1 VHQVF
6 SGLSAVCITADDSFG
21 APCLHFGT

>member
-1 VHQVF
+1 VHRVF
-6 SGLSAVCITADDSFG
+6 SVLSAVCVTADDSFG

>member
-1 VHQVF
+1 VF